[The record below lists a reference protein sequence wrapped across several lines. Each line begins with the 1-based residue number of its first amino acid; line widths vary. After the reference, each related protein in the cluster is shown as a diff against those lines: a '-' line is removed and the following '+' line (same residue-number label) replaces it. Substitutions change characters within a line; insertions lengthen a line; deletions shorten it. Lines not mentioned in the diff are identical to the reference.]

1 MKKGIQKIETVS
13 ILGLGTMG
21 HGIAQVFA
29 AGGYRVRAFD
39 EVPAA
44 RESLHARCQ
53 ENLKTMVT
61 ARMLK
66 RSSVAATLS
75 RMEVFDSIEEA
86 VDGSDFV
93 LEVVRED
100 LAIKKKLFSL
110 LEKCVSPSAIL
121 ASNTSTFPMTKIA
134 ARLAHPQRCV
144 NMHWFN
150 PSHIVPVVEIIPGE
164 KTSPE
169 TLAATIDLARQIGK
183 TPVHV
188 QQEVPGFIVNR
199 VQAAMIR
206 EVWDLWQ
213 RGVASA
219 EDIDLAV
226 SGAMGFRLSAIGPL
240 QVCDFGGLDVW
251 SKLFKEL
258 TPRMTSGVRVPSKIQ
273 SLVDNGHFG
282 AKTQKG
288 IFDYTQDSLEQKRNE
303 RDRHFLEL
311 AKLKQNS
318 KSPAMGGLV

>member
-1 MKKGIQKIETVS
+1 MKKRIQKIETVS

-44 RESLHARCQ
+44 RESLHERFQ
-53 ENLKTMVT
+53 ENMNTMLS

-121 ASNTSTFPMTKIA
+121 ASNTSTFPM
-134 ARLAHPQRCV
+134 L
-144 NMHWFN
+144 
-150 PSHIVPVVEIIPGE
+150 
-164 KTSPE
+164 
-169 TLAATIDLARQIGK
+169 
-183 TPVHV
+183 
-188 QQEVPGFIVNR
+188 
-199 VQAAMIR
+199 
-206 EVWDLWQ
+206 
-213 RGVASA
+213 
-219 EDIDLAV
+219 
-226 SGAMGFRLSAIGPL
+226 
-240 QVCDFGGLDVW
+240 
-251 SKLFKEL
+251 
-258 TPRMTSGVRVPSKIQ
+258 
-273 SLVDNGHFG
+273 LV
-282 AKTQKG
+282 
-288 IFDYTQDSLEQKRNE
+288 
-303 RDRHFLEL
+303 
-311 AKLKQNS
+311 
-318 KSPAMGGLV
+318 